1 MKVNTVK
8 TQLLIAVVGH
18 MHNVLAVQGIL
29 GRAGRGSCFLHPQ
42 AIFVIEEADR
52 FAALAIDKLNT
63 KRRSFRFGNSA

>member
-1 MKVNTVK
+1 MQGV
-8 TQLLIAVVGH
+8 AAVGH
-18 MHNVLAVQGIL
+18 MHKVLTVKRVLSG
-29 GRAGRGSCFLHPQ
+29 AGGGSHLLHPQ